1 MLIDP
6 NTGKSLKI
14 FAGEYGTGLA
24 TSRSFTPYMKQ
35 DTYELLRFLKS
46 LEDVNDV
53 LKKTGEI
60 IDENGNSF
68 NRYGEKVRGARDSL
82 HLEAAQESQKVI
94 IAGNEARA
102 ISESAK
108 QYDALA
114 QNVSDAEKQYKNSQ
128 FLSAH
133 DIANTLFPLN
143 VVRHGEADPKET
155 ERILSRGAYLSDL
168 ATFGKDAER
177 TTKSAERYEE
187 ALAALGKKQDEIGE
201 IFKKDAESA

>member
-1 MLIDP
+1 MLTDP

-82 HLEAAQESQKVI
+82 HLEATQESQKVI

-102 ISESAK
+102 IATLSK
-108 QYDALA
+108 QY
-114 QNVSDAEKQYKNSQ
+114 S
-128 FLSAH
+128 
-133 DIANTLFPLN
+133 T
-143 VVRHGEADPKET
+143 
-155 ERILSRGAYLSDL
+155 LSDSVDG
-168 ATFGKDAER
+168 ANNK
-177 TTKSAERYEE
+177 
-187 ALAALGKKQDEIGE
+187 
-201 IFKKDAESA
+201 

>member
-68 NRYGEKVRGARDSL
+68 NRYGEKVRGARDFL

>member
-82 HLEAAQESQKVI
+82 HLEATQESQKVI

-143 VVRHGEADPKET
+143 TVRHGEADPKET
-155 ERILSRGAYLSDL
+155 ERIMSRGAYLSDL
-168 ATFGKDAER
+168 ATFGKDVER
-177 TTKSAERYEE
+177 TKNSEGRYRK
-187 ALAALGKKQDEIGE
+187 ALAALGKKKDEIDKIVE
-201 IFKKDAESA
+201 KDAEPA